1 MNKTKYKITKNNNQF
16 GIIISNKTECVEISD
31 ISDNKSEIIK
41 IIRRLSPYN
50 IEPMIAKEI
59 ISDLLYEFTAL

>member
-31 ISDNKSEIIK
+31 ISDNKSKIIK